1 MARKGKHTFDDLF
14 AELYKDPEFRRQY
27 RRQKPYHDL
36 LVQIIKRRK
45 ELGLKQHELAERAGT
60 HQGSISRI
68 ESGQLDCR
76 LSTLIHIADSLKASI
91 DIRLVPTLDL
101 EEREYTELFG
111 IPVNENPAREFSTS
125 VASGQGVI
133 L

>member
-27 RRQKPYHDL
+27 RRQKPYYDL

-60 HQGSISRI
+60 HQSSISRI
-68 ESGQLDCR
+68 ESGQHDCK
-76 LSTLIHIADSLKASI
+76 LSTLIHIAESLNASI
-91 DIRLVPTLDL
+91 DIRLLPILDL
-101 EEREYTELFG
+101 EEREYTELRVG
-111 IPVNENPAREFSTS
+111 PVNENPAREFSTS
-125 VASGQGVI
+125 AASKQEVVI
-133 L
+133 